1 MGKHWE
7 VYWYADG
14 LVQKG
19 RLVCGNVP
27 SRSSSGHSRV
37 WDIARWVSG
46 SQGQEGKR
54 RWEMGSGEHQPCAS
68 GAPRQTG
75 WWPHW
80 GKGIRC
86 THKSCSYARL
96 LGAQSERPVWEGK
109 KWHWAQVSGWRSDGE
124 EQFKASLWRNQQGRK
139 VLCSLVV
146 GNRRMFWTIAHISR
160 RRSLDS

>member
-27 SRSSSGHSRV
+27 SRSGRGHSRV
-37 WDIARWVSG
+37 WDVARWVSG
-46 SQGQEGKR
+46 SQGQEVGDGIR
-54 RWEMGSGEHQPCAS
+54 RAPACAS

-80 GKGIRC
+80 EKGIRC

-109 KWHWAQVSGWRSDGE
+109 KWRWAQVSGWRSDGE
-124 EQFKASLWRNQQGRK
+124 EQFKASLRRNQQGRK
-139 VLCSLVV
+139 VLCSLVI
-146 GNRRMFWTIAHISR
+146 GNPRMFWTTAHISG